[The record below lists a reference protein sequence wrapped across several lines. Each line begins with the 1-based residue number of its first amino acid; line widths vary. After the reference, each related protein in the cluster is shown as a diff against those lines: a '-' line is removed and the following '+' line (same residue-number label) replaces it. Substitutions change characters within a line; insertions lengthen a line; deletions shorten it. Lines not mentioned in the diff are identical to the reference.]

1 MIGVIRMICRQESTV
16 TVLFYDYAPSG
27 RIRNRLV
34 NCPQLMVSA
43 IATSKAVFRTP
54 EGLNIFVFEIP
65 KFSTFRADVA
75 SALA

>member
-1 MIGVIRMICRQESTV
+1 
-16 TVLFYDYAPSG
+16 
-27 RIRNRLV
+27 
-34 NCPQLMVSA
+34 MVSA

-54 EGLNIFVFEIP
+54 EGFNIFVFEIP